1 VLDALKKR
9 EFKGDNKMRA
19 VYSGLLT
26 ASIIMVLVFPIGS
39 APFSVQDSNEFSITT
54 NPSNQRSPAIY
65 GNIVVWTDYRNGNC
79 DIYGYDLSTKEEFQ
93 ITTDPS
99 DQENPSIYGAYVVWE
114 DKRNDGNHVYGYNLL
129 THEEFHI
136 VTGSS
141 WRMFPAIYKDI
152 VVWTDS
158 KYGNSDIFGYNLST
172 HQEFQITTDLSTQQ
186 KPALYRNIVVWED
199 ERHSD
204 FSVYGYNLVTGREFR
219 ISRKPLLYPFRSYQ
233 YDPVIYMDTVIW
245 NEEYGDLIRGY
256 DLSTSE
262 KYSIVTVKA
271 MGCDYSIYFLQGHSG
286 RPAIYENIVVWADC
300 RYGKRDIFGYNLLTD
315 QEFQVAVQKG
325 HQGSPA
331 IYQNIV
337 VWEDTRNGDWDIY
350 GTELTPPYQLT
361 QFNHE
366 TSLYYSDSF
375 WMVLFF
381 ALVLVGFLPVGR
393 GVWYVK
399 KFDISVIKTST
410 VHPRDFRRNST
421 YTLYSVLFILFIAT
435 SGFFFIYQGFFTA
448 FLWFLPSTV
457 WGFNI
462 YWTKKI
468 PYIRITDYE
477 IIIFPS
483 TPNNPTIT
491 AWQTIL
497 NAHIEL
503 WTDIPSRIELFLLDN
518 KKIWIDLSDIDEKER
533 DDFIQ
538 TFIQFIK

>member
-1 VLDALKKR
+1 
-9 EFKGDNKMRA
+9 MRV

-26 ASIIMVLVFPIGS
+26 TCIILVLVFPIGS
-39 APFSVQDSNEFSITT
+39 VPFSFQGSNEFSITT

-79 DIYGYDLSTKEEFQ
+79 DIYGYDLSTSEEFQ

-99 DQENPSIYGAYVVWE
+99 DQENPSIYGSYIVWE
-114 DKRNDGNHVYGYNLL
+114 DKRNNGNAVYGYSLI

-136 VTGSS
+136 ATGSS
-141 WRMFPAIYKDI
+141 WRMFPAIYEDI

-172 HQEFQITTDLSTQQ
+172 HQEFQITTNPNTQQ

-204 FSVYGYNLVTGREFR
+204 FSVYGYNLVTGKEFR

-233 YDPVIYMDTVIW
+233 YDPVIYKDTVIW
-245 NEEYGDLIRGY
+245 NEEYGNLVRGY
-256 DLSTSE
+256 NLSTSE
-262 KYSIVTVKA
+262 KYRIVTVKA
-271 MGCDYSIYFLQGHSG
+271 EGCDYSIYSLRDHSG
-286 RPAIYENIVVWADC
+286 RPAIYEDIVVWTDC
-300 RYGKRDIFGYNLLTD
+300 RYGKRDIFGYNLLTG

-325 HQGSPA
+325 QQGSPA
-331 IYQNIV
+331 IYENIV
-337 VWEDTRNGDWDIY
+337 VWDDTRNGDWDIY
-350 GTELTPPYQLT
+350 GIELIPPYQVA

-375 WMVLFF
+375 WIVLIF
-381 ALVLVGFLPVGR
+381 ALVGVGIFPVVR
-393 GVWYVK
+393 GYWYMK
-399 KFDISVIKTST
+399 KFDMTMAKTST
-410 VHPRDFRRNST
+410 VHPRDFSRNST
-421 YTLYSVLFILFIAT
+421 YTIYFVLFILFIAI
-435 SGFFFIYQGFFTA
+435 SGFFFIIQGLLAACIFFFNA
-448 FLWFLPSTV
+448 VF

-462 YWTKKI
+462 YWVKKI

-483 TPNNPTIT
+483 TPGKPTAAGWNAIK
-491 AWQTIL
+491 

-503 WTDIPSRIELFLLDN
+503 WTDIPSRIELFLSDN
-518 KKIWIDLSDIDEKER
+518 RKIWIDLSDICEKER
-533 DDFIQ
+533 DGFIQ
-538 TFIQFIK
+538 TLTQFIK